1 MPLLKGLCK
10 VLFPIFW
17 LLTKNSWQGAQTT
30 LYTLLDKSIVSGE
43 YYADCEK
50 NTEHR
55 FALEKDN
62 VEKLWEVSE
71 KSLGIKFD
79 VRL

>member
-1 MPLLKGLCK
+1 MPLLKGLWK

-30 LYTLLDKSIVSGE
+30 LYTLLDKSIESGE

-50 NTEHR
+50 NTVHTL
-55 FALEKDN
+55 ALDKEN
-62 VEKLWEVSE
+62 AEKLWEASE
-71 KSLGIKFD
+71 KELGIKFD